1 MPPRARPFA
10 VKGRFYLL
18 RTKGTQKGRAGL
30 QPMGLLSVLRFLLSL
45 LRLELRGEFRM
56 DGLESLAFV
65 PEFLTIG
72 DVF

>member
-10 VKGRFYLL
+10 VKGRFYL
-18 RTKGTQKGRAGL
+18 TDNKGAQKGRAGL
-30 QPMGLLSVLRFLLSL
+30 QPMGLLSVS
-45 LRLELRGEFRM
+45 RLELGGEFRM
-56 DGLESLAFV
+56 DSLEPFAFV

>member
-10 VKGRFYLL
+10 VKGRFYL
-18 RTKGTQKGRAGL
+18 TDNKGAQKGRAGL

-56 DGLESLAFV
+56 DALEPLAFV

>member
-10 VKGRFYLL
+10 VKGRFYLTD
-18 RTKGTQKGRAGL
+18 TKGAQKGRAGL
-30 QPMGLLSVLRFLLSL
+30 QPMGLLSVLR
-45 LRLELRGEFRM
+45 LELGGEFRM
-56 DGLESLAFV
+56 DGLEPLAFV